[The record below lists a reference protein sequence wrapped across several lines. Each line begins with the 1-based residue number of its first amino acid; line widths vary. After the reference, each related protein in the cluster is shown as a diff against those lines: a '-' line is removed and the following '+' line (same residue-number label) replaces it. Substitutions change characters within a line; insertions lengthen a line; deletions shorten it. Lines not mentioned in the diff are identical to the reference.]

1 MSVFSLIWF
10 LLIGLAA
17 GWLAGKIMK
26 TGHRGIV
33 QNLVVGVI
41 GALIGGI
48 AMGVINTVLAS
59 VIGQLLAATLGAMLL
74 IFLLRKFRKY

>member
-1 MSVFSLIWF
+1 MLGLIWF

-33 QNLVVGVI
+33 ENLVVGVI
-41 GALIGGI
+41 GALIGGLLFRI
-48 AMGVINTVLAS
+48 VGFKSFNIIGELVSATV
-59 VIGQLLAATLGAMLL
+59 GAMLL
-74 IFLLRKFRKY
+74 IFLLRKLRGA